1 MKIFDQPFDE
11 NFMQSPVP
19 LLVKLK
25 RAILGAENP
34 GIFVRYVFYINS
46 IIGVIFLVWHLLGGA
61 SVFFRS
67 LIFNQ
72 KQIQVDQLISANSQ
86 NLGYTFDELI
96 WALKIHHIL
105 ASFVWLGI
113 LVSMVL
119 FWRRNP
125 NTIIFLLFLFL
136 IYFLQGIYF
145 FGWAFITKE
154 LTPFDWFTLSV
165 FTILVVI
172 EKALPI
178 VIEKD

>member
-25 RAILGAENP
+25 RVILGAKVP
-34 GIFVRYVFYINS
+34 GFFVRYVFYINS
-46 IIGVIFLVWHLLGGA
+46 IIGFIFLVWHLLGGA

-72 KQIQVDQLISANSQ
+72 KQIQVDKLISANSQ

-96 WALKIHHIL
+96 WALKIHHIV
-105 ASFVWLGI
+105 ASLLWLGI

-125 NTIIFLLFLFL
+125 NSIIYMLFLFL

-154 LTPFDWFTLSV
+154 LTPFDWCMLSV

-172 EKALPI
+172 DKILPV

>member
-25 RAILGAENP
+25 RIILGAEIP

-46 IIGVIFLVWHLLGGA
+46 LIGVIFLVWHLLGGA

-86 NLGYTFDELI
+86 KLGYTFDELI
-96 WALKIHHIL
+96 WALKIHHII
-105 ASFVWLGI
+105 ASFLWLGI

-119 FWRRNP
+119 FWRRDP
-125 NTIIFLLFLFL
+125 KTIIYLLFLFL
-136 IYFLQGIYF
+136 VYFLQGIYF

-154 LTPFDWFTLSV
+154 LTPFDWSILSV
-165 FTILVVI
+165 FMILVLIDKV
-172 EKALPI
+172 LPI